1 MDHGKNAEFFHGRD
15 GLSDL
20 DDHPEVDLDSIQTEH
35 ASCAINRIVNENQGN
50 LYFFKF
56 LIHKCMGN
64 TYYVQSVFSPIEGI
78 NSALIFL

>member
-50 LYFFKF
+50 LYFFF
-56 LIHKCMGN
+56 
-64 TYYVQSVFSPIEGI
+64 
-78 NSALIFL
+78 NS